1 SKQLVDDCHLN
12 SVWETTFKASATTVS
27 ERPNRVFDAALSIHD
42 ELVSANDAIQG
53 TWFAEGWGY
62 DVDNGH
68 FVNCHRDSR
77 FGGDEPL
84 GLYRHCWYS
93 GLDWVA
99 QYPDS
104 KDLDDLDQE
113 NTGFREHVKKFKA
126 ALSAATCT
134 GRNCHA
140 AVTI

>member
-1 SKQLVDDCHLN
+1 DCPTGGKIDHFFAGNLQGPNLEGKIVRCTHSKQLVDDCHLN

-93 GLDWVA
+93 GLDWV
-99 QYPDS
+99 
-104 KDLDDLDQE
+104 
-113 NTGFREHVKKFKA
+113 
-126 ALSAATCT
+126 
-134 GRNCHA
+134 
-140 AVTI
+140 